1 MKAFDGYN
9 ETKVMTDRPVL
20 PAGAYPITIMAAEE
34 KVYKGPNGEFGRL
47 EISFDIS
54 DGEFKGFFADDYR
67 SQNFNPEDQKW
78 KGVLRLYVPSGDGS
92 KKDETTKSIFK
103 TNMTAIE
110 ESNSGYRWEWK
121 EETLKGKKA
130 VCVFRNE
137 EWDFQGRTG
146 WKAQPFKLISTEQY
160 ANGKYKLPND
170 KPLANKPSAA
180 SVSDNFEEIL
190 SDDDLPF

>member
-1 MKAFDGYN
+1 MKAFEGYN

-20 PAGAYPITIMAAEE
+20 PAGAYPVVIKAAKE
-34 KVYKGPNGEFGRL
+34 KVYKGANGEFRRL

-54 DGEFKGFFADDYR
+54 EGEFKGFFTDDYR

-78 KGVLRLYVPSGDGS
+78 KGVLRLSIPSGDGS
-92 KKDETTKSIFK
+92 KNDETTKSIFK
-103 TNMTAIE
+103 TNMTAVE
-110 ESNSGYRWEWK
+110 ESNTGYRWDWE
-121 EETLKGKKA
+121 EETLKDKNA

-137 EWDFQGRTG
+137 EWAFEGRTG

-160 ANGKYKLPND
+160 TSGKFKLPND
-170 KPLANKPSAA
+170 KPLTNKPASAP
-180 SVSDNFEEIL
+180 VSDNFEEIL